1 MIDHWSNVP
10 RIIWASTLGPL
21 GFLLNLLMGYI
32 IFKYTPDSMKTYSTM
47 IMVMTISDAVTG
59 FCSVITAVRLISTGS
74 QIFVIFGGICERAFD
89 EKLTKSRFC
98 MYWYALLV
106 QCNLLNNIIMIF
118 SYVYRA
124 YVITMP
130 FDTINQKKIQLV
142 SYGYSLCH
150 FSYFTW
156 VYFMS
161 WSSLEDMDASI
172 SKIYPEL
179 IGSNY
184 TYSGV
189 LDLNA
194 SSQIVFNMMSILNPV
209 IVVTSA
215 LICKC
220 KIERYLNKFI
230 FTEKKKRQHRSLVN
244 VLLYQTVSPFL
255 SLVTVT
261 LYVTVGQT
269 GGSTAILENLMPFS
283 LVLLTVVSPTAS
295 CILIGPY
302 RTAFLKLWNSS
313 VSKILGSDSRL
324 LKNQDPPLRSTVSV
338 TNQL

>member
-1 MIDHWSNVP
+1 
-10 RIIWASTLGPL
+10 
-21 GFLLNLLMGYI
+21 
-32 IFKYTPDSMKTYSTM
+32 M
-47 IMVMTISDAVTG
+47 IMVITISDAVTG
-59 FCSVITAVRLISTGS
+59 ICSVITAVRLISTGS

-106 QCNLLNNIIMIF
+106 QCHLLNNIIMIF
-118 SYVYRA
+118 SYIYRA

-130 FDTINQKKIQLV
+130 FDTINRKKIQLV
-142 SYGYSLCH
+142 TYGYCLWH

-161 WSSLEDMDASI
+161 WSSLDAMDAEI
-172 SKIYPEL
+172 SKIYPEI

-189 LDLNA
+189 LDVNA
-194 SSQIVFNMMSILNPV
+194 PSQIVFNMMSILNPV
-209 IVVTSA
+209 FVVTVA

-220 KIERYLNKFI
+220 IIERYLNKFT
-230 FTEKKKRQHRSLVN
+230 FTEKKKRQHRSLIN
-244 VLLYQTVSPFL
+244 VLLYQTIGPL
-255 SLVTVT
+255 LYLVTVT
-261 LYVTVGQT
+261 LYVTIGQT
-269 GGSTAILENLMPFS
+269 GGSTALLENLMPFS

-302 RTAFLKLWNSS
+302 RAAFYKLWNSS
-313 VSKILGSDSRL
+313 VSKIFGAHSRL
-324 LKNQDPPLRSTVSV
+324 LKNQERPLRSTVSV

>member
-10 RIIWASTLGPL
+10 RMIWASTLGPM
-21 GFLLNLLMGYI
+21 GFLLNLLLGYI

-47 IMVMTISDAVTG
+47 IMVMTISDAVNG
-59 FCSVITAVRLISTGS
+59 FCSIMTSVSFTTPHFAIPG
-74 QIFVIFGGICERAFD
+74 
-89 EKLTKSRFC
+89 
-98 MYWYALLV
+98 YALQI
-106 QCNLLNNIIMIF
+106 QCAMLNSIILIF
-118 SYVYRA
+118 SYVFRA
-124 YVITMP
+124 FVITMP
-130 FDTINQKKIQLV
+130 FDTINRQKIQLV
-142 SYGYSLCH
+142 TYGYSLCH

-156 VYFMS
+156 GYFMS

-189 LDLNA
+189 LDVNA
-194 SSQIVFNMMSILNPV
+194 PSQIVMNMMSMVLS
-209 IVVTSA
+209 VVVVFFA

-220 KIERYLNKFI
+220 IIERYLNKFT
-230 FTEKKKRQHRSLVN
+230 FTDAKKRQHRSLVN
-244 VLLYQTVSPFL
+244 VLLYQTFSPFL
-255 SLVTVT
+255 SLVTIT

-269 GGSTAILENLMPFS
+269 GGSTALLENLMPFS

-302 RTAFLKLWNSS
+302 RAAFFKLWTSS
-313 VSKILGSDSRL
+313 VSMIFGADSRL
-324 LKNQDPPLRSTVSV
+324 LKKQEQPLRSTISV
-338 TNQL
+338 TNPV

>member
-1 MIDHWSNVP
+1 MLDHWSNVP
-10 RIIWASTLGPL
+10 RIIWASTLGSL
-21 GFLLNLLMGYI
+21 GFLLNLLLGYI

-47 IMVMTISDAVTG
+47 IMVMTISDAVNG
-59 FCSVITAVRLISTGS
+59 FCSIMTSVRLISTGS
-74 QIFVIFGGICERAFD
+74 QLFVIFGGICESAFE

-98 MYWYALLV
+98 MYWYALQI
-106 QCNLLNNIIMIF
+106 QCAMLNSIIMIF
-118 SYVYRA
+118 SYVFRV

-142 SYGYSLCH
+142 TYGYSLCH

-156 VYFMS
+156 GYFMS
-161 WSSLEDMDASI
+161 WSSLESMDAEI
-172 SKIYPEL
+172 SKIYPEI

-189 LDLNA
+189 LDVNA
-194 SSQIVFNMMSILNPV
+194 PSQIVMNMMSMLASV
-209 IVVTSA
+209 FVVTVA

-220 KIERYLNKFI
+220 RIERYLKKFT
-230 FTEKKKRQHRSLVN
+230 FTENKKRQHRSLVN

-255 SLVTVT
+255 SLVTIT
-261 LYVTVGQT
+261 LYVTIGQT
-269 GGSTAILENLMPFS
+269 GGSTALLENLMPFS

-324 LKNQDPPLRSTVSV
+324 LKNQDPPLRSTISV
-338 TNQL
+338 TNPV

>member
-21 GFLLNLLMGYI
+21 GFSLNLLLGYI

-47 IMVMTISDAVTG
+47 IMVMTITDAVNG
-59 FCSVITAVRLISTGS
+59 FCSIMTSVRLISTGS
-74 QIFVIFGGICERAFD
+74 QLFVIFGGICESAFE
-89 EKLTKSRFC
+89 EKLTKPRFC

-106 QCNLLNNIIMIF
+106 QCHLLNDIIMIF

-142 SYGYSLCH
+142 TYGYSLCH
-150 FSYFTW
+150 FSYLTW
-156 VYFMS
+156 GYFMS
-161 WSSLEDMDASI
+161 WSSLEAMDAEI

-189 LDLNA
+189 LDVNA
-194 SSQIVFNMMSILNPV
+194 PSQIVMNMMSVSLPV
-209 IVVTSA
+209 FVVAVA

-220 KIERYLNKFI
+220 IIERYLNKFT
-230 FTEKKKRQHRSLVN
+230 FTDAKKRQHRSLVN
-244 VLLYQTVSPFL
+244 VLLYQTISPLL
-255 SLVTVT
+255 SLVTVA

-283 LVLLTVVSPTAS
+283 LVLLTIVSPTAS
-295 CILIGPY
+295 YILIGPY
-302 RTAFLKLWNSS
+302 RTAFIKLWNPC
-313 VSKILGSDSRL
+313 VSMIFGADSRL
-324 LKNQDPPLRSTVSV
+324 LKNQEPPFRSTISV
-338 TNQL
+338 TNPV

>member
-21 GFLLNLLMGYI
+21 GFLLNVLMGYI
-32 IFKYTPDSMKTYSTM
+32 IFKYTPDSMKTYSTL
-47 IMVMTISDAVTG
+47 IMVMTISDAVNG
-59 FCSVITAVRLISTGS
+59 FCSVMTSERVISTGS
-74 QIFVIFGGICERAFD
+74 QLFVIFGGICESAFD

-98 MYWYALLV
+98 MSWYALQIV
-106 QCNLLNNIIMIF
+106 CAMLNSIIMIF
-118 SYVYRA
+118 SYVFRA

-130 FDTINQKKIQLV
+130 FDTINQKK
-142 SYGYSLCH
+142 
-150 FSYFTW
+150 TW
-156 VYFMS
+156 GYFMS
-161 WSSLEDMDASI
+161 WSSLEDMDAEI

-189 LDLNA
+189 LDVNA
-194 SSQIVFNMMSILNPV
+194 PSQIVMNMMSIFLSV
-209 IVVTSA
+209 FVVMMA

-220 KIERYLNKFI
+220 IIEKYLNKFT
-230 FTEKKKRQHRSLVN
+230 FTENKKRQHRSLVN
-244 VLLYQTVSPFL
+244 VLLYQTFSPFL
-255 SLVTVT
+255 SLVTVA

-283 LVLLTVVSPTAS
+283 LVLLTVVSPIAS

-302 RTAFLKLWNSS
+302 RAAFFKLWNSN
-313 VSKILGSDSRL
+313 VSMIFGADSRL
-324 LKNQDPPLRSTVSV
+324 LKNQEPPFRSTISV
-338 TNQL
+338 TNTV